1 MPLGNNLFLI
11 ANLIPLQS
19 NLAALIFPEKDVV
32 HPRAGIEGILFL
44 TLGGLG
50 QRDKTSLQEAIL

>member
-11 ANLIPLQS
+11 VNLIPLQS
-19 NLAALIFPEKDVV
+19 NLAALIFPEKDAV
-32 HPRAGIEGILFL
+32 HPCAVEGILFL

-50 QRDKTSLQEAIL
+50 QRDQTSLQEAVL